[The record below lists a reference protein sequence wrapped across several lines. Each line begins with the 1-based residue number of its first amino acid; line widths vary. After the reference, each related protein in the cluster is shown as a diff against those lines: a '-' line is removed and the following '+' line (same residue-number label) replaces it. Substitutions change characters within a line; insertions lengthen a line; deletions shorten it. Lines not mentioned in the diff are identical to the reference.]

1 MVSFHSG
8 LPTVCIISYN
18 YDFPIIFF
26 RSRRF
31 IVSSMIG
38 PDGERLA
45 TVASRAD
52 NVWSLYDFLF

>member
-8 LPTVCIISYN
+8 LPTVCI
-18 YDFPIIFF
+18 IIFF

-52 NVWSLYDFLF
+52 NVWSLYDSLF